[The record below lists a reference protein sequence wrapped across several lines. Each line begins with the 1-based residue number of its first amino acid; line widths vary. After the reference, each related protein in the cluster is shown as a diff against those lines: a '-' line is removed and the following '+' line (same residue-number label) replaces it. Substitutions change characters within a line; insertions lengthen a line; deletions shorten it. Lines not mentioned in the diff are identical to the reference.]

1 MLLEVTEFSSI
12 LEEIT
17 DAELEFLSDSMID
30 EIVEEVFAEA
40 LEDGDDIDVM
50 ETLLCE
56 SIKGSLTLLQEDA
69 GAEARKRLMSKSPR
83 ASKLDRIKSAV
94 KKGAQVARKAAVKG
108 AEVAGKAVGHA
119 KNLAKDMGSAA
130 KKGYKS
136 TQSASSSSS
145 DSGGSSSPLAV
156 LPVK

>member
-1 MLLEVTEFSSI
+1 
-12 LEEIT
+12 
-17 DAELEFLSDSMID
+17 
-30 EIVEEVFAEA
+30 
-40 LEDGDDIDVM
+40 
-50 ETLLCE
+50 
-56 SIKGSLTLLQEDA
+56 
-69 GAEARKRLMSKSPR
+69 MSKSPR

-136 TQSASSSSS
+136 TQSSS
-145 DSGGSSSPLAV
+145 
-156 LPVK
+156 